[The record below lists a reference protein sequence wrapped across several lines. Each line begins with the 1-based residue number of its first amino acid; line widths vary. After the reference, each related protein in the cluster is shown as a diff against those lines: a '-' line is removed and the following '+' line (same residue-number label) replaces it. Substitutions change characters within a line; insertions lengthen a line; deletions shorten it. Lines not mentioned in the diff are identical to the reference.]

1 MLLNTWWFWAAAGI
15 AFGILE
21 MVVPGYIFLGFAIGA
36 IILAIALPV
45 STALGI
51 APVGVALLVL
61 AFAIISLVAWFAL
74 RRIFGT
80 HKGQVKIW
88 TRDINDN

>member
-1 MLLNTWWFWAAAGI
+1 MLFDDWWFWAAAGI

-45 STALGI
+45 SAALGI
-51 APVGVALLVL
+51 APVSVAVLLL
-61 AFAIISLVAWFAL
+61 AFAIISLVSWLVL
-74 RRIFGT
+74 RKIFGS
-80 HKGQVKIW
+80 HKGQVKMW